1 MKMSDVEQELERQ
14 GALLVRIS
22 DELNIISDVR
32 EGDWLPVGA
41 PAWSW
46 AALGVCGAGGCR
58 HAMVTQGVGETPKV
72 LCLVSHRDVLEPLWQ
87 CSCFEPARDS
97 WPRFVGEVA
106 SDEEAEPAG

>member
-14 GALLVRIS
+14 GALLARIS

-72 LCLVSHRDVLEPLWQ
+72 LCLLSYRDVVERLGQ
-87 CSCFEPARDS
+87 CSQWEVARLP
-97 WPRFVGEVA
+97 WPLFVGEVA
-106 SDEEAEPAG
+106 DDEEA